1 MVEMPCCRC
10 SSGVAAAAAAQGQAM
25 ALAMAM
31 AMPASSGGMQQGFRH
46 LKHHR
51 PWAWTA
57 LAGLR
62 LHPRSCSYVP
72 SEVGAASKRRARG
85 PIMAAKK
92 AAEGRG
98 GGESEREI
106 IISSCL
112 RTELAIWMVDF
123 LPRSMAKWDFLLFLS
138 RFGFVS
144 GEGKFSMCGLWS
156 SSWPPRRLPK
166 VRGVVFLLFGN
177 RIG

>member
-10 SSGVAAAAAAQGQAM
+10 GSGVAAAAAAQGQAM

-62 LHPRSCSYVP
+62 LHPRSCSNAP

-92 AAEGRG
+92 AAEGG
-98 GGESEREI
+98 GRERERLLLF
-106 IISSCL
+106 SSCL
-112 RTELAIWMVDF
+112 RSEFASWMVDF
-123 LPRSMAKWDFLLFLS
+123 LWFLS
-138 RFGFVS
+138 RFSFVS
-144 GEGKFSMCGLWS
+144 GEGKFAMCGVWC
-156 SSWPPRRLPK
+156 SSWPRRRLPE
-166 VRGVVFLLFGN
+166 VRGCFSLVWEPNWRAGGGLL
-177 RIG
+177 RS

>member
-1 MVEMPCCRC
+1 MYLREWE
-10 SSGVAAAAAAQGQAM
+10 Q
-25 ALAMAM
+25 
-31 AMPASSGGMQQGFRH
+31 
-46 LKHHR
+46 R
-51 PWAWTA
+51 PS
-57 LAGLR
+57 AG
-62 LHPRSCSYVP
+62 PGVP
-72 SEVGAASKRRARG
+72 SWPPRR
-85 PIMAAKK
+85 PLKV
-92 AAEGRG
+92 G
-98 GGESEREI
+98 GGGGERESEREI

>member
-10 SSGVAAAAAAQGQAM
+10 GSGVAAAAQGQAM

-31 AMPASSGGMQQGFRH
+31 AMPASSGGMQQGLRH

-62 LHPRSCSYVP
+62 LHPRSCSNAP

-92 AAEGRG
+92 AAEGRRG
-98 GGESEREI
+98 RERERESIVI
-106 IISSCL
+106 IIIFL
-112 RTELAIWMVDF
+112 FKIRIRELDGGFPLVSLTNW
-123 LPRSMAKWDFLLFLS
+123 LCKW
-138 RFGFVS
+138 
-144 GEGKFSMCGLWS
+144 
-156 SSWPPRRLPK
+156 
-166 VRGVVFLLFGN
+166 
-177 RIG
+177 

>member
-1 MVEMPCCRC
+1 
-10 SSGVAAAAAAQGQAM
+10 M

-31 AMPASSGGMQQGFRH
+31 AMPASSGGMQQGLRH

-62 LHPRSCSYVP
+62 LHPRSCSNAP

-98 GGESEREI
+98 GREREREN
-106 IISSCL
+106 CYYYYNY
-112 RTELAIWMVDF
+112 
-123 LPRSMAKWDFLLFLS
+123 LL
-138 RFGFVS
+138 V
-144 GEGKFSMCGLWS
+144 
-156 SSWPPRRLPK
+156 
-166 VRGVVFLLFGN
+166 
-177 RIG
+177 